1 MLSGLSFQG
10 RGNFGKLDG
19 DYENGTRAL
28 DDHRYEDAV
37 RRFDAVIDGK
47 SPRADGAL
55 YWKAYAL
62 NRVGR
67 RDDALAALTALR
79 RDYPNSRWLNE
90 AQALE
95 AEVKQGSGQA
105 VSPTQ
110 ETNED
115 LKLMAINS
123 LMGADPDRAMP
134 LLEGL
139 LKGNGTPKEKD
150 RAMFV
155 LTQNRSQRAQQ
166 ILAEYAK
173 GAGNPDLQMRAIRY
187 IGMSGTND
195 GRQQLVSIYNGS
207 NDAGVKRQV
216 IQSLLIS
223 NGREPLFTIAKNEK
237 DEELRR
243 DAIRQL
249 GAMGASDQ
257 LLQLYA
263 SATSADNKIAI
274 LRSLAI
280 SGSAS
285 FGGNAHAPV
294 RIGERSD
301 GEESGDRRALCARRC
316 KSPDRPGTEGK
327 RYDDEEVHGGAAVAD
342 AQQGSY
348 GLHDGA
354 AEMKIL
360 VTAFLATVCVWA
372 QQPQVENA
380 KVEAR
385 TLAGSLATDL
395 SSRGAGPFWAAW
407 SEPMIPGRQGDMCW
421 SNGGN
426 WNEHATG
433 APVRLEGQT
442 SLVVLVRM
450 ENAQVDQIRVAT
462 FDCRFDGGGLP
473 FYWLNA
479 VPPAES
485 VNWLKAE
492 VEGARGNAFGLRD
505 TCDQPAVGTRGRS
518 GA

>member
-1 MLSGLSFQG
+1 MTGWKVCLIAAIAFPAVPACAQFGPDLDVYVQKDRARVQIDPGKAQGDLSGLSSLSMLSGLSFQG
-10 RGNFGKLDG
+10 RGNFGKLDA
-19 DYENGTRAL
+19 DYDNGTRAL

-62 NRVGR
+62 NRIGR
-67 RDDALAALTALR
+67 RDDALAALAALR

-105 VSPTQ
+105 VSPAQ

-123 LMGADPDRAMP
+123 LMGADPDRAIP

-166 ILAEYAK
+166 ILADYAK

-207 NDAGVKRQV
+207 NDTGVKRQV
-216 IQSLLIS
+216 IQSLLIA
-223 NGREPLFTIAKNEK
+223 NGREPLLTIAKNEK

-263 SATSADNKIAI
+263 SETSADNKIAI
-274 LRSLAI
+274 MRSLAI
-280 SGSAS
+280 SGSTSAETLTRLYAS
-285 FGGNAHAPV
+285 
-294 RIGERSD
+294 ESD
-301 GEESGDRRALCARRC
+301 LKVKRAAIDGLFVHGDARALIDLAR
-316 KSPDRPGTEGK
+316 KEPDTSMK
-327 RYDDEEVHGGAAVAD
+327 RY
-342 AQQGSY
+342 
-348 GLHDGA
+348 
-354 AEMKIL
+354 M
-360 VTAFLATVCVWA
+360 
-372 QQPQVENA
+372 VE
-380 KVEAR
+380 R
-385 TLAGSLATDL
+385 LSLMHSKEATDY
-395 SSRGAGPFWAAW
+395 
-407 SEPMIPGRQGDMCW
+407 M
-421 SNGGN
+421 
-426 WNEHATG
+426 
-433 APVRLEGQT
+433 
-442 SLVVLVRM
+442 M
-450 ENAQVDQIRVAT
+450 E
-462 FDCRFDGGGLP
+462 L
-473 FYWLNA
+473 
-479 VPPAES
+479 
-485 VNWLKAE
+485 LK
-492 VEGARGNAFGLRD
+492 
-505 TCDQPAVGTRGRS
+505 
-518 GA
+518 